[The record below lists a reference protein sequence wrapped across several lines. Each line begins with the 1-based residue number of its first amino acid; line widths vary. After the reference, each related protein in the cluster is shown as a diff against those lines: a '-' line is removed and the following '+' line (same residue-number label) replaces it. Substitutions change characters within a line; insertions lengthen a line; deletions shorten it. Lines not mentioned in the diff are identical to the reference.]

1 MKYNAAADWKIGAT
15 IRQIPPLTTHLE
27 TLVDYAAG
35 PVKVALKQQIIT
47 DLQHQFG
54 IQGIAEQA
62 ALPETKTLE
71 LDTAK
76 GGQGANPDQPV
87 NIEQIATAALRLR
100 FRHEDPLAPYVSGW
114 SDRIVDLEGQQDG
127 ALERFSDVIFAR
139 LKEWPATP
147 SPQQIEYLNRI
158 TDLLGREACI
168 SIFSLNYDLLL
179 ETALV
184 NAQRPPLIRQRLPA
198 GPVESGSVFGQF
210 RHSHLQTPRQP

>member
-76 GGQGANPDQPV
+76 GGAGSQPGPARQHRTDSHRRPSAEV
-87 NIEQIATAALRLR
+87 PPRRSTRPVC
-100 FRHEDPLAPYVSGW
+100 FR
-114 SDRIVDLEGQQDG
+114 
-127 ALERFSDVIFAR
+127 LER
-139 LKEWPATP
+139 PH
-147 SPQQIEYLNRI
+147 
-158 TDLLGREACI
+158 C
-168 SIFSLNYDLLL
+168 
-179 ETALV
+179 
-184 NAQRPPLIRQRLPA
+184 
-198 GPVESGSVFGQF
+198 
-210 RHSHLQTPRQP
+210 